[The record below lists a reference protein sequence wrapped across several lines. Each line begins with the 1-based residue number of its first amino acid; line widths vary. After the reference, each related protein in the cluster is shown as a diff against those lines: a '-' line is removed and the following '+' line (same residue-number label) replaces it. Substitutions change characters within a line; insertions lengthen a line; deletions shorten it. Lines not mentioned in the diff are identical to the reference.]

1 MRMLNMLALVT
12 LFSCANAILIVKVFA
27 VENNQPPAPKPVLSD
42 VQEMG
47 TTRCGK
53 QGPPTLLS
61 TKAPAPKREEM
72 TVLSDVQEMGVTTRC
87 GEQGLPGPLS
97 TKPPAPKREEMTV
110 LSDVE
115 NIAIAAAY
123 STKLR

>member
-1 MRMLNMLALVT
+1 MRMLSMLALVT
-12 LFSCANAILIVKVFA
+12 LFSCANAIPIVKVFA

-53 QGPPTLLS
+53 QG
-61 TKAPAPKREEM
+61 
-72 TVLSDVQEMGVTTRC
+72 
-87 GEQGLPGPLS
+87 LPGPLS

-115 NIAIAAAY
+115 NIAIAAAH

>member
-1 MRMLNMLALVT
+1 MRMLSMLALVT
-12 LFSCANAILIVKVFA
+12 LFSCANAIPIAKVSA

-61 TKAPAPKREEM
+61 MKAPAPKREEM

>member
-1 MRMLNMLALVT
+1 MRMLSMLALVT
-12 LFSCANAILIVKVFA
+12 LFSCANAIPIVKVFA

-53 QGPPTLLS
+53 QGSPTLLL
-61 TKAPAPKREEM
+61 TKAPVPKREEM
-72 TVLSDVQEMGVTTRC
+72 TVLSDVQEMGTTRC
-87 GEQGLPGPLS
+87 GKQGLPGPLS

-115 NIAIAAAY
+115 NIAIAAAH